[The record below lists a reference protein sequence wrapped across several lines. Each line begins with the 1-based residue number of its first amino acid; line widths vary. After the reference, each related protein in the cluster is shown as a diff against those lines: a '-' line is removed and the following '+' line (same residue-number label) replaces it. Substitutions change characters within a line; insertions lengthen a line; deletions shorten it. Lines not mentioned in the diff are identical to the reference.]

1 MDFATRILIVDDD
14 EGIRTL
20 IGEFLERHGFSIA
33 TAADPADM
41 RRYFQFATNLNLK
54 AINHIDGRPAI
65 RQITSRQLTDM
76 VVHECWSGPAT
87 VELRPNAQAPVFRL
101 PVVEPLEAFYWR
113 ADFTLVSG
121 QIVHDYLA
129 E

>member
-1 MDFATRILIVDDD
+1 
-14 EGIRTL
+14 
-20 IGEFLERHGFSIA
+20 
-33 TAADPADM
+33 
-41 RRYFQFATNLNLK
+41 
-54 AINHIDGRPAI
+54 
-65 RQITSRQLTDM
+65 
-76 VVHECWSGPAT
+76 VVHECWVAPCT

-121 QIVHDYLA
+121 EIVHDYLA